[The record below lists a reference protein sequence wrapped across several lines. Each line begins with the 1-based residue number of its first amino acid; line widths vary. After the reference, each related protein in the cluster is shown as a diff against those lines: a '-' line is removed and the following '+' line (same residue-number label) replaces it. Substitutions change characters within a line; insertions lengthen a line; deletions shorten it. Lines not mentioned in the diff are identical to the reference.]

1 MISSPVSPTLSDV
14 RRALALDPF
23 DVLSAWL
30 KMAPLPR
37 PLDRPD
43 DKPGSARPAG
53 VLLLLYPHQDQLTFA
68 LTQRTDDVAHH
79 KGQISLP
86 GGAVEDGE
94 TPARASLRETCEE
107 IQVCLE
113 EEALIGSLTP
123 LYVIVSDFV
132 IHPFIGYTQRQPEF
146 HPQPGEVQRVIETP
160 LRTLFDES
168 HKETE
173 RRTLLRGIEADVPFY
188 RIDGEVVWGATAI
201 ILSELEWRLRAV
213 LSA

>member
-1 MISSPVSPTLSDV
+1 MNSSPVSPTLSDV
-14 RRALALDPF
+14 RRALSLEPF

-43 DKPGSARPAG
+43 EMSGSARMAG
-53 VLLLLYPHQDQLTFA
+53 VLLLLYPHDDQLTFV
-68 LTQRTDDVAHH
+68 LTRRTNDVAHH

-86 GGAVEDGE
+86 GGAVENGE

-107 IQVCLE
+107 VQVCLE
-113 EEALIGSLTP
+113 ENALIGNLTP

-132 IHPFIGYTQRQPEF
+132 IHPFIGYTDRKPDF
-146 HPQPGEVQRVIETP
+146 HPQPGEVNRVIETP
-160 LRTLFDES
+160 LGILFDES

-173 RRTLLRGIEADVPFY
+173 RRTLRDTEVDLPFY

-201 ILSELEWRLRAV
+201 ILSELEWRLRSILAT
-213 LSA
+213 